1 MLLVEPCYV
10 GLFRVCSKNKYCRKV
25 MLSLDLLFYSL
36 KYLFAVVDSFCF
48 TAQYEKKLRGLFL
61 HFIDSNNPNK

>member
-1 MLLVEPCYV
+1 
-10 GLFRVCSKNKYCRKV
+10 

-61 HFIDSNNPNK
+61 HFIDSNNPNKWFLLLLSADSRTFHDNLLWN